1 MKFGLTPQ
9 KLIAQVLFAL
19 NCTGALWLLL
29 LTTFCISERTKVVPC
44 VHALYCSIFYCGSCA
59 SSVCD
64 RVVLLNPNSTALF
77 SYNCWSTVW

>member
-9 KLIAQVLFAL
+9 KLIAQVLF
-19 NCTGALWLLL
+19 GPHWPLL

-44 VHALYCSIFYCGSCA
+44 VHALYCSILYCGSCA

-64 RVVLLNPNSTALF
+64 RVVLLHPNSTALF